1 MSLHGTEFRPASLFA
16 AVLLASLSLSASAE
30 TPDALLAEAESA
42 RAAAAEARAEI
53 LAPQSFASGERAL
66 ERARSDAARGRNSD
80 RVSRW
85 AQDALD
91 SYRRAEAAAGKAAAR
106 LAGVIRA
113 RKAAADS
120 GAPDLGLD
128 DWRRGEDELYKAA
141 SALERGAEADGLK
154 RGEEAADRFRS
165 AELRAIKLRL
175 LADTRA
181 LIEDARKQK
190 VQRYAPRT
198 LARAEALISEAE
210 SAIEA
215 DRYDTDKP
223 RELALEARY
232 EVRHAFQIARRLDR
246 WREEDQTPEDLILEM
261 EEPLSRI
268 GAESGVVARFDEGPQ
283 KAADQILQQVETLRK
298 ENEGLSADLE
308 ERTQQ
313 VFALEQEISEAQMRL
328 GGAAEQ
334 RQALEKRLQQQEIE
348 RQRLEE
354 VEGMFQREEARVLRQ
369 GGQVVLRLY
378 GLAFAPG
385 SAEIPARSSDLMK
398 RMETAVR
405 LFPDAEI
412 TVTGHTDSFG
422 GEAANF
428 ELSRKRA
435 EAVRRY
441 LVDSARFPAFRV
453 SAVGYGESQPVA
465 SNQTADGRARN
476 RRIDVFIKPAD

>member
-1 MSLHGTEFRPASLFA
+1 MNRPLQFLAFA
-16 AVLLASLSLSASAE
+16 GLLCLWVTGLAQSPE
-30 TPDALLAEAESA
+30 ALIAEAESV
-42 RAAAAEARAEI
+42 RATAVDAGGKL
-53 LAPQSFASGERAL
+53 LAPDSFASGERAL
-66 ERARSDAARGRNSD
+66 ERARADASKGRNAD

-85 AQDALD
+85 ARDALAA
-91 SYRRAEAAAGKAAAR
+91 YGEAALAAQRAAGQ
-106 LAGVIRA
+106 LSGVIKA
-113 RKAAADS
+113 RTAAIDS
-120 GAPDLGLD
+120 GAKELDLD
-128 DWRRGEDELYKAA
+128 DWRRGEDELEKAA
-141 SALERGAEADGLK
+141 IALERGNDAEGLR
-154 RGEEAADRFRS
+154 RGELAADRFRS

-190 VQRYAPRT
+190 VQKYAPRT

-232 EVRHAFQIARRLDR
+232 EVRHAFYIARRVDS
-246 WREEDQTPEDLILEM
+246 WRQEDQTPEDLILEM
-261 EEPLSRI
+261 EDPIRRV
-268 GAESGVVARFDEGPQ
+268 GAEAGIVTRFDDGPD
-283 KAADQILQQVETLRK
+283 KAADQVLEQVEALQK
-298 ENEGLSADLE
+298 KNQDLAGDLE

-313 VFALEQEISEAQMRL
+313 VFALEQEISDAQLRL
-328 GGAAEQ
+328 GGVAQQ
-334 RQALEKRLQQQEIE
+334 REALEKRLRQQEIE
-348 RQRLEE
+348 RQRLDQ
-354 VEGMFQREEARVLRQ
+354 VEGMFQRDEARVLRQ
-369 GGQVVLRLY
+369 GGQVILRLY

-385 SAEIPARSSDLMK
+385 SAQIPARSADLMK

-422 GEAANF
+422 GDGANF

-435 EAVRRY
+435 EAVRKY
-441 LVDSARFPAFRV
+441 LVDSAGIPAFRV
-453 SAVGYGESQPVA
+453 SAVGYGETQPVA

-476 RRIDVFIKPAD
+476 RRIDVFIGAPD